1 MRQRAVASPLR
12 HCCAMPPLPF
22 GGAGGHQQDGEGL
35 CHTFHTFV
43 KDLLLYSSTHPC
55 IIVACG
61 QPFTRAAHEKRFSS
75 QTRRDYT
82 MKLKN
87 VAVAVVA
94 LALAVGMTA
103 CGGSASST
111 AASST
116 SEAVSSS
123 VAASSEAASSEA
135 ASSEAET
142 ESASSEA
149 ASSEAAVSEAAS
161 SEAAST
167 TAA

>member
-1 MRQRAVASPLR
+1 
-12 HCCAMPPLPF
+12 MPPLPF

-87 VAVAVVA
+87 VAVVASA

-111 AASST
+111 AASS
-116 SEAVSSS
+116 SEAASTSTSVAAEAEESASSAVAEENGSSS
-123 VAASSEAASSEA
+123 EAASSEAASSEA
-135 ASSEAET
+135 ASSEA
-142 ESASSEA
+142 ASSEA
-149 ASSEAAVSEAAS
+149 ASSVAA
-161 SEAAST
+161 
-167 TAA
+167 